1 MLRLSLLSV
10 SLLFMLLVL
19 SLFFFKRKYLIE
31 LTEQANCE
39 MLFQVSLS
47 GNYTFYAA
55 CDDMCELWKYD
66 VTETGIGRVK
76 IESGESATNQ
86 PIIYVKKWTEYLRWD
101 K

>member
-1 MLRLSLLSV
+1 
-10 SLLFMLLVL
+10 
-19 SLFFFKRKYLIE
+19 
-31 LTEQANCE
+31 
-39 MLFQVSLS
+39 
-47 GNYTFYAA
+47 
-55 CDDMCELWKYD
+55 MCELWKYD

>member
-1 MLRLSLLSV
+1 
-10 SLLFMLLVL
+10 
-19 SLFFFKRKYLIE
+19 
-31 LTEQANCE
+31 

-47 GNYTFYAA
+47 GNHTFYAT

-66 VTETGIGRVK
+66 VTETGIGGVK